1 VLDLRPWDTDGEDL
15 FEWYALIKGPEGGS
29 YAGEH
34 AERSIPDQLEQRA
47 YRYSTAPQ
55 ILPLHL

>member
-1 VLDLRPWDTDGEDL
+1 MDLRPWDTDGEDL

-34 AERSIPDQLEQRA
+34 VEIFFPDSSE
-47 YRYSTAPQ
+47 
-55 ILPLHL
+55 